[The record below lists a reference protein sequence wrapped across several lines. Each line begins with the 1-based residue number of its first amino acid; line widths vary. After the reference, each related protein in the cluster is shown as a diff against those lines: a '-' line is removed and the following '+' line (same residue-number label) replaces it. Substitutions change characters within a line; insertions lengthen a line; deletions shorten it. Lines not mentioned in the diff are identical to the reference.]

1 MALVSVQSMD
11 DPVNCRLANE
21 TMAEREREGEGER
34 GREKV
39 KNEKRKIIQVL
50 FLTILKSL
58 TKQAI
63 FNIILSYTHVH
74 VNSSFI
80 SIGSM
85 NIP

>member
-1 MALVSVQSMD
+1 MD

-21 TMAEREREGEGER
+21 TMAERERGGER
-34 GREKV
+34 KGGRERESEEWKE
-39 KNEKRKIIQVL
+39 KNNTGP

-58 TKQAI
+58 TKQAV
-63 FNIILSYTHVH
+63 FKLILSYTHVH